1 MRMLVLGIALVL
13 LSGTPVLA
21 GQLQSGETFFERFPS
36 LTRAATSNYSTSYN
50 FARYIFEVNVPPDSG
65 EPLGGLVIGI
75 PDGPDRVRVPSRDM
89 IRAVSSDGAVLDFA
103 QVSLED
109 RNIRL
114 VFDRPV
120 PPGQKVTIEFYPM
133 RNPRIGGT
141 YLFEVSAFPS
151 GSAPRT
157 QFLSFGRVTFY
168 EPGGRR

>member
-1 MRMLVLGIALVL
+1 MRMLILGIALVL
-13 LSGTPVLA
+13 LSGTPVPA
-21 GQLQSGETFFERFPS
+21 GQLQSGETFFERFPA

-50 FARYIFEVNVPPDSG
+50 FARYIFEVNVPTDSG

-75 PDGPDRVRVPSRDM
+75 PDGPVRVPSPDM
-89 IRAVSSDGAVLDFA
+89 IRAVSSDGAALDFA
-103 QVSLED
+103 QVSLEG
-109 RNIRL
+109 RNLRL
-114 VFDRPV
+114 VFARPV
-120 PPGQKVTIEFYPM
+120 SPGAKVTIEFYPM